1 MSDIW
6 GQDIQLGD
14 DGQAVV
20 AANGELVLTDGT
32 GTGVQD
38 IRLRLLTPLGELFY
52 DTEFGSLLHEWI
64 KEESTALTRMGFEQ
78 EVVKR
83 LEMDPRVDIGT
94 VACRIMAW
102 DETGI
107 TAECSW
113 TFIAETHPENL
124 VLTYDASKKELVVKD
139 ANPRNDTDL

>member
-52 DTEFGSLLHEWI
+52 DVEFGSLLHEWI
-64 KEESTALTRMGFEQ
+64 KEESTSLTRMGFEQ

-83 LEMDPRVDIGT
+83 LELDPRVTIGT
-94 VACRIMAW
+94 AACAVTAW

-107 TAECSW
+107 TAVASW
-113 TFIAETHPENL
+113 TFISETHPENQVLGGRVHQRGL
-124 VLTYDASKKELVVKD
+124 VC
-139 ANPRNDTDL
+139 R